1 MKRATFELT
10 KDNKTR
16 TETRDYGDEIGQ
28 RDLNFMIGVAS
39 EVYERQGYT
48 VKVSVVSVDN
58 ERVDG

>member
-1 MKRATFELT
+1 MKRAIFELT

-16 TETRDYGDEIGQ
+16 TETQDYGDEIGQ
-28 RDLNFMIGVAS
+28 RDLNFMTGVAS